1 MNSALSASDEKN
13 WAPTM
18 AKKAGF
24 MEARRLSDCPYI
36 TAFAGPDFAWI
47 MRVAYRCCKDT
58 ALQQIIL

>member
-24 MEARRLSDCPYI
+24 MGAGRMSDCPYI
-36 TAFAGPDFAWI
+36 TAFGRPI
-47 MRVAYRCCKDT
+47 SLGSCGRH
-58 ALQQIIL
+58 ALL